1 LKKGI
6 QQLYEPEVKAR
17 ITADIEAIMAPV
29 QAALDLGEARV
40 NVAKVV
46 DVVTAKVAELTI
58 EIPEIVVLPTQDV
71 TFGFRDFDLTGL
83 EAIAKQPI
91 ADEIMVQ
98 RLRDE
103 TRTYLARSMEGARE
117 ERPENYI
124 VRHLMDMPEVDYDSQ
139 SELLFKL
146 SGQMVGRLRAYLSI
160 DEDIENVLLV
170 HGKDLARFIF
180 EQMKQHY
187 WETPTDYRATVS
199 RGFQLLRPQA
209 FNVPNENAVRDF
221 RVPVV
226 PAGDTKKQVFG
237 GFRKCCYP
245 YQRFQSGEERE
256 FAVLIDSD
264 NEPAVTRWMK
274 PGAKQFQIEYASGQA
289 YEPDFVVETKTEKL
303 IVEIKAAN
311 EIADPVVQAKA
322 RAAAKWVGY
331 ANAHAAQAGGK
342 KWRYVLVPHDAV
354 SPSAT
359 LVGLV
364 ARYIYE

>member
-1 LKKGI
+1 
-6 QQLYEPEVKAR
+6 
-17 ITADIEAIMAPV
+17 
-29 QAALDLGEARV
+29 
-40 NVAKVV
+40 
-46 DVVTAKVAELTI
+46 VTELTF
-58 EIPEIVVLPTQDV
+58 EIPEIVVLPTHDV
-71 TFGFRDFDLTGL
+71 TFCFRDFDLSGL

-98 RLRDE
+98 KLRDE
-103 TRTYLARSMEGARE
+103 TRTYLARSMEGAGE

-124 VRHLMDMPEVDYDSQ
+124 VRHLMDMPEVDYDGQ

-146 SGQMVGRLRAYLSI
+146 SDQMVGHLRSYLSAE
-160 DEDIENVLLV
+160 EDIENVLLV

-180 EQMKQHY
+180 EQMKRHY
-187 WETPTDYRATVS
+187 WETPTDYRATVE

-209 FNVPNENAVRDF
+209 SNVPNHNAVHDF

-226 PAGDTKKQVFG
+226 PAGDTKKNVFG

-264 NEPAVTRWMK
+264 NEPSVIRWMK
-274 PGAKQFQIEYASGQA
+274 PGARQFQIEYASGQP

-311 EIADPVVQAKA
+311 EISHPIVLAKA
-322 RAAAKWVGY
+322 RAAEKWVGY
-331 ANAHAAQAGGK
+331 ANVHAGETHGK
-342 KWRYVLVPHDAV
+342 EWRYVLVPHDAV
-354 SPSAT
+354 GPSAT
-359 LVGLV
+359 LAVLV
-364 ARYIYE
+364 ARYQTHAQRAVKAVGSDSRTSERH